1 MVNKLHQLLLI
12 TLCVAIP
19 VPSAFAQQGSGSSN
33 DKGIMLA
40 LDNAD
45 VIDLIRWAQDVTQK
59 NIILHPNVKGRVT
72 VLAGDSMTREE
83 AYRVF
88 LSVLEVHGLAVID
101 SGESLKVIPI
111 AGAKTS
117 SLPMSK
123 DGKLLAGEELVVK
136 VIKVKNISA
145 NNLLNLLRPLIP
157 QSGYVAAYPQT
168 NMLIV
173 AERASKIAQVMDIV
187 QSMDKSGV
195 IDIELITLEFASAR
209 EVSDVVT
216 KLLPKQ
222 SGESAA
228 NAFNLA
234 VDERSNSILMT
245 GDPVSRQQIR
255 SLIQRL
261 DQPLQGQGNTQVIR
275 IQYATAADLVPLL
288 QSVSGSEQKKS
299 KDQGLADV
307 AVSIEPHDQLNALV
321 ITAPPSLL
329 ATMKGVIKELDVPR
343 AQVLV
348 EALIVEVNEDL
359 AHNLGIQWTADP
371 PSGNTDVIGG
381 FRNFPSGLT
390 PLSLGEDGAPVL
402 GSGLS
407 FGYLKNNDLRL
418 IINALA
424 GETNANILSTP
435 TIVALDNEEA
445 SILVGSTV
453 PFLTGQQQRPGDLNT
468 FNTIQRE
475 DIGLSLT
482 VTPRV
487 NNNNSVTLAIDQS
500 VESITQSP
508 VETADIV
515 TNKREIKTQVL
526 IGDDQVLVLG
536 GLMRDEFTET
546 ENKVPLLGS
555 VPLLGRLFRSTS
567 ITATKANLL
576 VFIHPRILH
585 NSATL
590 ESYSSDRYNEMRER
604 QLQFDK
610 NTERFFIL
618 KDKPLLPKIKK
629 LKPAQSDREPPTT
642 SAENKP

>member
-12 TLCVAIP
+12 TICLAISLP
-19 VPSAFAQQGSGSSN
+19 PALAQQGTDSSA

-45 VIDLIRWAQDVTQK
+45 VVDLIRWAQGVTQK

-101 SGESLKVIPI
+101 SGDSLKVIPV

-117 SLPMSK
+117 SLPMSP
-123 DGKLLAGEELVVK
+123 DGQPLKGEELVVK

-173 AERASKIAQVMDIV
+173 AERANKIAQVMDIV
-187 QSMDKSGV
+187 DSMDKSGI
-195 IDIELITLEFASAR
+195 IDIELIPLEFASAR
-209 EVSDVVT
+209 EVSDVVS

-222 SGESAA
+222 SGESSV
-228 NAFNLA
+228 NSFTLA

-255 SLIQRL
+255 TLIGRL

-275 IQYATAADLVPLL
+275 IQYANAKDLVPLL

-329 ATMKGVIKELDVPR
+329 ATMKGVIRELDVPR

-359 AHNLGIQWTADP
+359 AHNLGIQWQSDN
-371 PSGNTDVIGG
+371 PSGQTDVLGG
-381 FRNFPSGLT
+381 FSNFPGGLT
-390 PLSLGEDGAPVL
+390 PFSLDDSGNPVL

-407 FGYLKNNDLRL
+407 FGYLRRNNLQFVL
-418 IINALA
+418 NALS
-424 GETNANILSTP
+424 GETDANILSTP

-453 PFLTGQQQRPGDLNT
+453 PFLTGQQQRPGDLNA
-468 FNTIQRE
+468 FNTITRE
-475 DIGLSLT
+475 DIGLTLT

-487 NNNNSVTLAIDQS
+487 NNNNSVTLNIEQS

-515 TNKREIKTQVL
+515 TNKREIKTRVL

-546 ENKVPLLGS
+546 KNKVPVLGS
-555 VPLLGRLFRSTS
+555 IPLLGRLFRSTS

-576 VFIHPRILH
+576 VFIHPKILP
-585 NSATL
+585 NNAAL
-590 ESYSSDRYNEMRER
+590 AQYSRER
-604 QLQFDK
+604 YDSIRNQQLHFDK
-610 NTERFFIL
+610 KTENFFIL
-618 KDKPLLPKIKK
+618 QDKPLLPKIEK
-629 LKPAQSDREPPTT
+629 LPPQKPKRGDTPQADAQ
-642 SAENKP
+642 KP